1 MESVRC
7 DSKLGFSHR
16 TKNDCKAGCPPGT
29 AGPDGWKSCAHCPRN
44 ECPEN
49 LGSFECSSCAEGYFT
64 MSNAVI
70 GPQDC
75 KMLQLGVDR
84 VITTGRTLIMSV

>member
-1 MESVRC
+1 
-7 DSKLGFSHR
+7 
-16 TKNDCKAGCPPGT
+16 
-29 AGPDGWKSCAHCPRN
+29 
-44 ECPEN
+44 
-49 LGSFECSSCAEGYFT
+49 

-75 KMLQLGVDR
+75 KMLQLGVDQ